1 MLLLPP
7 GVPTSSVQR
16 LSLDVIDAPGV
27 LLRVIGICQ
36 RRGARVVA
44 MTFGAGG
51 DGAARIE
58 LAVTGDDPALRRLPA
73 RLEAAVEVRCVDQS
87 VPKMRSPASP
97 SPGLM

>member
-44 MTFGAGG
+44 MTFGAGA

-58 LAVTGDDPALRRLPA
+58 LAVTGDEGALHRVRS
-73 RLEAAVEVRCVDQS
+73 RLEGAIEVQLVQS

-97 SPGLM
+97 SPGRM